1 MESLE
6 KIGKVFIVRGCVQG
20 SGFRS
25 NHRNC
30 FKRSRKMA
38 IKSEKYVSK
47 KRWHSP
53 LLWSLI
59 ALFRAQ
65 SIPVIIQKQD
75 KGPESQK

>member
-1 MESLE
+1 MGSLE

-38 IKSEKYVSK
+38 IKSEKYALK
-47 KRWHSP
+47 KAM
-53 LLWSLI
+53 
-59 ALFRAQ
+59 ALTIVMVFDGF
-65 SIPVIIQKQD
+65 I
-75 KGPESQK
+75 